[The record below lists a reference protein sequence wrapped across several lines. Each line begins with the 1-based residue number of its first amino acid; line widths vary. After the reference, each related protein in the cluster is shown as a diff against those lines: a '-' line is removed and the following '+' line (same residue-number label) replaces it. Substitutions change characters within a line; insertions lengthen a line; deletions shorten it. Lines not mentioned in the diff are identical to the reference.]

1 MKIAICGSLS
11 FAKEMAELKN
21 KLETFGHEVYMPYSA
36 EKIIKGEFSSEEIE
50 QAKESGIFHRM
61 TIENDAI
68 RRWHDVIEKSDGI
81 LVANYDKK
89 GIKNYIGGSAFLE
102 TGFAHVMNKKIFL
115 LNPIPD
121 VSYKEEI
128 LSMQPV
134 VLNGDLGKI
143 Q

>member
-11 FAKEMAELKN
+11 FAKEMAELRN
-21 KLETFGHEVYMPYSA
+21 KLEAIGHEVYVPYSA
-36 EKIIKGEFSSEEIE
+36 EKIMRGELSGEEVE
-50 QAKESGIFHRM
+50 RAKENGTFYKM
-61 TIENDAI
+61 TMENDAI
-68 RRWHDVIEKSDGI
+68 RRWYDVIEKSDGI

-102 TGFAHVMNKKIFL
+102 MGFAHVMNKKVFL

-121 VSYKEEI
+121 ASYEEEI

-134 VLNGDLGKI
+134 IINGDLNRI